1 MKKKNTT
8 IRQETREC
16 YGDLLNYTKFN
27 LTLNHHDA
35 EDLVS
40 ETYIRFFNSYD
51 KGRSNYKEGTNILG
65 YLKLIVKN
73 LYIDRTRRKKRFP
86 NVISLYRRSDAG
98 EIINFDEYKSQ
109 KLEKDEESL
118 KDPFA
123 FNVDIKKVLEKM
135 DKLLSQEDKEIF
147 FLIFIEGYKYNE
159 VAKKLKISQG
169 TIGSRLN
176 RNLKKIRQELD
187 EKNVVKIKEFK
198 KWKLMIVR

>member
-8 IRQETREC
+8 IRQESRKC

-27 LTLNHHDA
+27 LTSNHHDA

-40 ETYIRFFNSYD
+40 QTYIRFFNSYD

-73 LYIDRTRRKKRFP
+73 LYIDRIRKQKRSP
-86 NVISLYRRSDAG
+86 NIISIHKNTNDG
-98 EIINFDEYKSQ
+98 EIVNFNEYKSQ
-109 KLEKDEESL
+109 KLEKDEESI

-123 FNVDIKKVLEKM
+123 LNLDIDKVLKKM
-135 DKLLSQEDKEIF
+135 DTLLSQEDKEIF
-147 FLIFIEGYKYNE
+147 FLVFIEGYKYNE

-176 RNLKKIRQELD
+176 RSLKKVRQELD
-187 EKNVVKIKEFK
+187 EKNVVKIKDIK
-198 KWKLMIVR
+198 K

>member
-1 MKKKNTT
+1 MKKNVI
-8 IRQETREC
+8 IRKEAREC
-16 YGDLLNYTKFN
+16 YGTLLNYTKFN
-27 LTLNHHDA
+27 LTSNHHDA

-40 ETYIRFFNSYD
+40 QAYLRFFNSYN

-73 LYIDRTRRKKRFP
+73 LYIDRTRKEKRSP
-86 NVISLYRRSDAG
+86 NVISLYKKTDDG
-98 EIINFDEYKSQ
+98 EIVNFDEYKSQ

-123 FNVDIKKVLEKM
+123 LYLDNKKVLKIM
-135 DKLLSQEDKEIF
+135 DTLLSQEDNEIF

-159 VAKKLKISQG
+159 VAKKLKIPQG

-176 RNLKKIRQELD
+176 RNLKKVRQELD
-187 EKNVVKIKEFK
+187 EKNVVKIKDIK
-198 KWKLMIVR
+198 KWKLTTVF

>member
-1 MKKKNTT
+1 MKKKNTI
-8 IRQETREC
+8 IREEARKC

-40 ETYIRFFNSYD
+40 QTYIRFFNSYD
-51 KGRSNYKEGTNILG
+51 KGRSKYKKGTNILG

-73 LYIDRTRRKKRFP
+73 LYIDRTRKEKRSP
-86 NVISLYRRSDAG
+86 NIISLHKKTDDG
-98 EIINFDEYKSQ
+98 EIVNFDEYKSQ
-109 KLEKDEESL
+109 KLENDEESL

-123 FNVDIKKVLEKM
+123 LNLDINKVLEKM
-135 DKLLSQEDKEIF
+135 DNLLSQEDKEIF

-187 EKNVVKIKEFK
+187 KKNVVKIKEIK
-198 KWKLMIVR
+198 K

>member
-1 MKKKNTT
+1 MKKKNTI
-8 IRQETREC
+8 IREEARKC

-40 ETYIRFFNSYD
+40 QTYIRFFNSYD
-51 KGRSNYKEGTNILG
+51 KGRSKYKKGTNILG

-73 LYIDRTRRKKRFP
+73 LYIDRTRKEKRSP
-86 NVISLYRRSDAG
+86 NIISLYKKTDDG
-98 EIINFDEYKSQ
+98 EIVNFDEYKSQ

-123 FNVDIKKVLEKM
+123 LNLDINKVLEKM

-187 EKNVVKIKEFK
+187 KKTVIKIKEIK
-198 KWKLMIVR
+198 K

>member
-1 MKKKNTT
+1 VKKKNTI
-8 IRQETREC
+8 IREEARKC

-40 ETYIRFFNSYD
+40 QTYIRFFNSYD
-51 KGRSNYKEGTNILG
+51 KGRSKYKKGTNILG

-73 LYIDRTRRKKRFP
+73 LYIDRTRKEKRSP
-86 NVISLYRRSDAG
+86 NIISLHKKTDDG
-98 EIINFDEYKSQ
+98 EIVNFNEYKSQ

-123 FNVDIKKVLEKM
+123 LNLDINKVLEKM
-135 DKLLSQEDKEIF
+135 DNLLSQEDKEIF

-176 RNLKKIRQELD
+176 RNMKKIRQELD
-187 EKNVVKIKEFK
+187 KKNVVKIKEIK
-198 KWKLMIVR
+198 K

>member
-8 IRQETREC
+8 IRQEAREC

-40 ETYIRFFNSYD
+40 ETYIKFFNSYD
-51 KGRSNYKEGTNILG
+51 KGRSNYKVGTNILG

-73 LYIDRTRRKKRFP
+73 LYIDRTRKKKRSP
-86 NVISLYRRSDAG
+86 NVISLHKKTDDG

-109 KLEKDEESL
+109 KLEKNEENL

-123 FNVDIKKVLEKM
+123 LNVDIKKVLEKM

-147 FLIFIEGYKYNE
+147 FLIFVEGYKYNE

-198 KWKLMIVR
+198 KWKLMIVK

>member
-40 ETYIRFFNSYD
+40 EAYIRFFNSYD
-51 KGRSNYKEGTNILG
+51 KGKSNYKEGTNILG

-73 LYIDRTRRKKRFP
+73 LYIDRTRKKKRLP
-86 NVISLYRRSDAG
+86 NVISLHKKTDAG

-109 KLEKDEESL
+109 KLEKDEENL

>member
-1 MKKKNTT
+1 MKKKNT
-8 IRQETREC
+8 IIMQEAREC

-27 LTLNHHDA
+27 LTSNHHDA

-40 ETYIRFFNSYD
+40 QAYLRFFNSYN

-65 YLKLIVKN
+65 YLKLIAKN
-73 LYIDRTRRKKRFP
+73 LYIDRTRKEKRSP
-86 NVISLYRRSDAG
+86 NVISLHKKTDDG
-98 EIINFDEYKSQ
+98 EIVNFNEYKSQ
-109 KLEKDEESL
+109 KLEKDEESI

-123 FNVDIKKVLEKM
+123 LNLDIDKVLKKM
-135 DKLLSQEDKEIF
+135 DTLLSQEDKEIF
-147 FLIFIEGYKYNE
+147 FLVFIEGYKYNE

-187 EKNVVKIKEFK
+187 KKNVVKIKEIK
-198 KWKLMIVR
+198 K

>member
-1 MKKKNTT
+1 MKKKNTI
-8 IRQETREC
+8 IREEARKC

-40 ETYIRFFNSYD
+40 QTYIRFFNSYD
-51 KGRSNYKEGTNILG
+51 KGRSKYKKGTNILG

-73 LYIDRTRRKKRFP
+73 LYIDRTRKEKRSP
-86 NVISLYRRSDAG
+86 NIISLHKKTDDG
-98 EIINFDEYKSQ
+98 EVINFDEYKSQ

-123 FNVDIKKVLEKM
+123 LNLDITKVLKKM
-135 DKLLSQEDKEIF
+135 DNLLSQEDKEIF

-187 EKNVVKIKEFK
+187 KKTVIKIKEIK
-198 KWKLMIVR
+198 K

>member
-1 MKKKNTT
+1 MKKKNTI
-8 IRQETREC
+8 IREEARKC

-40 ETYIRFFNSYD
+40 QTYIRFFNSYD
-51 KGRSNYKEGTNILG
+51 KGRSKYKKGTNILG

-73 LYIDRTRRKKRFP
+73 LYIDRTRKEKRSP
-86 NVISLYRRSDAG
+86 NIISLYKKTDDG
-98 EIINFDEYKSQ
+98 EIVNFDEYKSQ

-123 FNVDIKKVLEKM
+123 LNLDINKVLEKM
-135 DKLLSQEDKEIF
+135 DYLLSQEDKEIF

-187 EKNVVKIKEFK
+187 KKNVIKIKEIK
-198 KWKLMIVR
+198 K

>member
-1 MKKKNTT
+1 MKKKNTI
-8 IRQETREC
+8 IREEARKC

-40 ETYIRFFNSYD
+40 QTYIRFFNSYD
-51 KGRSNYKEGTNILG
+51 KGRSKYKKGTNILG

-73 LYIDRTRRKKRFP
+73 LYIDRTRKEKRSP
-86 NVISLYRRSDAG
+86 NIISLHKKTDDG
-98 EIINFDEYKSQ
+98 EIVNFDEYKSQ

-123 FNVDIKKVLEKM
+123 LNLDINKVLEKM
-135 DKLLSQEDKEIF
+135 DYLLSQEDKEIF

-187 EKNVVKIKEFK
+187 KKNVIKIKEIK
-198 KWKLMIVR
+198 K

>member
-8 IRQETREC
+8 IRQEAREC
-16 YGDLLNYTKFN
+16 YGNLLNYTKFN
-27 LTLNHHDA
+27 LTPNHHDA

-40 ETYIRFFNSYD
+40 QTYIRFFNSYD

-73 LYIDRTRRKKRFP
+73 LYIDRIRKQKRSP
-86 NVISLYRRSDAG
+86 NIISIHKNTNDG
-98 EIINFDEYKSQ
+98 EIVNFNEYKSQ
-109 KLEKDEESL
+109 KLEKDEESI

-123 FNVDIKKVLEKM
+123 LNLDIAKVLKKM
-135 DKLLSQEDKEIF
+135 DSLLSREDKEIF
-147 FLIFIEGYKYNE
+147 FLVFIEGYKYNE

-187 EKNVVKIKEFK
+187 KKNVVKIKEIK
-198 KWKLMIVR
+198 KWKLMIVH

>member
-1 MKKKNTT
+1 MKKKNTI
-8 IRQETREC
+8 IREEARKC

-40 ETYIRFFNSYD
+40 QTYIRFFNSYD
-51 KGRSNYKEGTNILG
+51 KGRSKYKKGTNILG

-73 LYIDRTRRKKRFP
+73 LYIDRTRKEKRSP
-86 NVISLYRRSDAG
+86 NIISLHKKTDDG
-98 EIINFDEYKSQ
+98 EIVNFDEYKSQ
-109 KLEKDEESL
+109 KLENDEESL

-123 FNVDIKKVLEKM
+123 LNLDINKVLEKM
-135 DKLLSQEDKEIF
+135 DNLLSQEDKEIF

-176 RNLKKIRQELD
+176 RNMKKIRQELD
-187 EKNVVKIKEFK
+187 KKNVVKIKEIK
-198 KWKLMIVR
+198 K

>member
-73 LYIDRTRRKKRFP
+73 LYIDRTRKKKRFP
-86 NVISLYRRSDAG
+86 NVISLYKKTDAG

>member
-1 MKKKNTT
+1 MKKKNTI
-8 IRQETREC
+8 IREEARKC

-40 ETYIRFFNSYD
+40 QTYIRFFNSYD
-51 KGRSNYKEGTNILG
+51 KGRSKYKKGTNILG

-73 LYIDRTRRKKRFP
+73 LYIDRTRKEKRSP
-86 NVISLYRRSDAG
+86 NIISLHKKTDDG
-98 EIINFDEYKSQ
+98 EVINFDEYKSQ

-123 FNVDIKKVLEKM
+123 LNLDIIKVLKKM
-135 DKLLSQEDKEIF
+135 DNLLSQEDKEIF

-187 EKNVVKIKEFK
+187 KKTVIKIKEIK
-198 KWKLMIVR
+198 K

>member
-1 MKKKNTT
+1 MKKKNTI
-8 IRQETREC
+8 IREEARKC

-40 ETYIRFFNSYD
+40 QTYIRFFNSYD
-51 KGRSNYKEGTNILG
+51 KGRSKYKKGTNILG

-73 LYIDRTRRKKRFP
+73 LYIDRTRKEKRSP
-86 NVISLYRRSDAG
+86 NIISLYKKTDDG
-98 EIINFDEYKSQ
+98 EIVNFDEYKSQ

-123 FNVDIKKVLEKM
+123 LNLDINKVLEKM

-187 EKNVVKIKEFK
+187 KKNVIKIKEIK
-198 KWKLMIVR
+198 K

>member
-73 LYIDRTRRKKRFP
+73 LYIDKVRKEKRSP
-86 NVISLYRRSDAG
+86 NVISIHKKTNDG
-98 EIINFDEYKSQ
+98 EIVNFNEYKTQ
-109 KLEKDEESL
+109 KLEKDEESI

-123 FNVDIKKVLEKM
+123 LNLDIAKVLKKM
-135 DKLLSQEDKEIF
+135 DSLLSSEDKEIF
-147 FLIFIEGYKYNE
+147 FLVFIEGYKYNE

-176 RNLKKIRQELD
+176 RNLKKIREELD
-187 EKNVVKIKEFK
+187 KKNVVKLR
-198 KWKLMIVR
+198 KLKNDN

>member
-73 LYIDRTRRKKRFP
+73 LYIDRTRKKK
-86 NVISLYRRSDAG
+86 D
-98 EIINFDEYKSQ
+98 SQ
-109 KLEKDEESL
+109 MLFLFTKKQMLEKSSIL
-118 KDPFA
+118 M
-123 FNVDIKKVLEKM
+123 N
-135 DKLLSQEDKEIF
+135 
-147 FLIFIEGYKYNE
+147 
-159 VAKKLKISQG
+159 ISHK
-169 TIGSRLN
+169 
-176 RNLKKIRQELD
+176 NLKKMR
-187 EKNVVKIKEFK
+187 KV
-198 KWKLMIVR
+198 